1 MALEG
6 LRLGQYRLL
15 HLLGSGGMGEV
26 YLAEDARINQQVA
39 IKVNRSEVSNYPNA
53 DIAQDGAR
61 LFQREARA
69 IAKLDHPHIL
79 PLFGYGEELVNGM
92 ILIYIVMPFRP
103 EGSFA
108 DWLRQRNNEDVLSV
122 QDVVYFISQA
132 ADALQY
138 AHENQIV
145 HQDVKPSN
153 FLVRTNKQN
162 ARRPDLLLSDF
173 GIAKIRSTTASN
185 SHSIRGTPT
194 YMAPE
199 IWSGE
204 PVPASDQYALAV
216 MTYELFT
223 GRSPFMGRQEQ
234 VMYQHFHVL
243 PQPVSTFNPALSTS
257 VDSVL
262 LKALEKNPRDRFMSI
277 AAFANA
283 LQQVTL
289 DLDASTIIK
298 AAYTPKSSDF
308 HVTLAISKTEAQTG
322 TNRILTL
329 PGGRQISVTV
339 PAGAYNG
346 QLLRLPQQLDDDGQT
361 GTLILT
367 LSIKETD
374 EIAAP
379 VQNSH
384 FDRTAPASP
393 SSTSAETILSSNR
406 SGLPPAPHPS
416 SVPNMAESSHP
427 QPVIRQQ
434 RVSTATAI
442 LLVGLIFV
450 LVVGAL
456 GFFYLYSINRS
467 SSSATNSDTTTQN
480 RDATNF
486 AATSTTQANNITA
499 TAQIS
504 AANATDA
511 TNTAIASSTATH
523 AVTTTSNY
531 VQLKS
536 YYSGTAS
543 GYADGSV
550 TFTLRSEDQQG
561 NISMQTTFQQL
572 ANSQKTAIY
581 SCQGSVTT
589 DRHVDLQCSNV
600 ADASY
605 LLTVQGF
612 VYSDG
617 HMEGTETATNT
628 NDPNYNHIYSWKA
641 Y

>member
-6 LRLGQYRLL
+6 LQLGQYRLL

-39 IKVNRSEVSNYPNA
+39 IKVNRSEVSYYPNA

-92 ILIYIVMPFRP
+92 ILIYMVMPFRP

-185 SHSIRGTPT
+185 SHSIRGTPI

-199 IWSGE
+199 IWSRE

-234 VMYQHFHVL
+234 VMYQHFHVP
-243 PQPVSTFNPALSTS
+243 PQPVSAFNPALSTS

-262 LKALEKNPRDRFMSI
+262 LTALEKNPRDRFMSI

-283 LQQVTL
+283 LQQATL
-289 DLDASTIIK
+289 GLDASTIIK
-298 AAYTPKSSDF
+298 TDYTPKSSDF

-322 TNRILTL
+322 TNRLLTL

-346 QLLRLPQQLDDDGQT
+346 QLLRLPQQLYDDGQT

-384 FDRTAPASP
+384 FDRTASASP
-393 SSTSAETILSSNR
+393 SSTSAETILSPNR

-416 SVPNMAESSHP
+416 SVPNMAESSPP
-427 QPVIRQQ
+427 QPVTGSKEFPPLQP
-434 RVSTATAI
+434 SC
-442 LLVGLIFV
+442 LL
-450 LVVGAL
+450 A
-456 GFFYLYSINRS
+456 
-467 SSSATNSDTTTQN
+467 
-480 RDATNF
+480 
-486 AATSTTQANNITA
+486 
-499 TAQIS
+499 
-504 AANATDA
+504 
-511 TNTAIASSTATH
+511 
-523 AVTTTSNY
+523 
-531 VQLKS
+531 
-536 YYSGTAS
+536 
-543 GYADGSV
+543 
-550 TFTLRSEDQQG
+550 
-561 NISMQTTFQQL
+561 
-572 ANSQKTAIY
+572 
-581 SCQGSVTT
+581 
-589 DRHVDLQCSNV
+589 
-600 ADASY
+600 
-605 LLTVQGF
+605 
-612 VYSDG
+612 
-617 HMEGTETATNT
+617 
-628 NDPNYNHIYSWKA
+628 
-641 Y
+641 

>member
-39 IKVNRSEVSNYPNA
+39 IKVNRSEISSYPNS
-53 DIAQDGAR
+53 DTTQDGVR

-79 PLFGYGEELVNGM
+79 PLFAYGEEQVNGM
-92 ILIYIVMPFRP
+92 TLVYMVMPFRP

-108 DWLRQRNNEDVLSV
+108 DWLRQHTNEEVLSV

-138 AHENQIV
+138 AHENQVV

-173 GIAKIRSTTASN
+173 GIARIRSTTASN

-204 PVPASDQYALAV
+204 AVPASDQYALAV
-216 MTYELFT
+216 MTYELLT
-223 GRSPFMGRQEQ
+223 GRSPFTGRQEQ

-243 PQPVSTFNPALSTS
+243 PQPASAFNPALSTD

-262 LKALEKNPRDRFMSI
+262 LNALEKNPRDRFMSI

-283 LQQVTL
+283 LQQATL

-298 AAYTPKSSDF
+298 PTYTPRSSDF

-322 TNRILTL
+322 ANRILTL
-329 PGGRQISVTV
+329 PGGRQITVTV

-346 QLLRLPQQLDDDGQT
+346 QLLRLPQPLYDDGQT

-379 VQNSH
+379 VQSSN
-384 FDRTAPASP
+384 FDRTAFASP
-393 SSTSAETILSSNR
+393 SHTSAETLLSSHR
-406 SGLPPAPHPS
+406 STLPPAPHPP
-416 SVPNMAESSHP
+416 SVPNVAESPHP
-427 QPVIRQQ
+427 QPAIRQQ

-450 LVVGAL
+450 LVVGSL
-456 GFFYLYSINRS
+456 GFFYLYNINRS
-467 SSSATNSDTTTQN
+467 SSSATTSDTATQN

-486 AATSTTQANNITA
+486 AATSTTQANNVTA
-499 TAQIS
+499 TAQS
-504 AANATDA
+504 SMANA
-511 TNTAIASSTATH
+511 TNTAKASSTATPV
-523 AVTTTSNY
+523 VTTTSNY

-572 ANSQKTAIY
+572 ANTQKTAIY

-589 DRHVDLQCSNV
+589 DRHVNLQCSNV
-600 ADASY
+600 ADPTY
-605 LLTVQGF
+605 LLTIQGF
-612 VYSDG
+612 VYPDG

-628 NDPNYNHIYSWKA
+628 NDPGYNHVYSWKA